1 MDVSIKCECCGK
13 EIRGYAHYYC
23 DQCYKKRIKSD
34 IIKGILWVAG
44 WAAAK
49 TAFRNTGIHIGFS
62 PAVILTVLTV
72 GPGIC
77 FFTRNK
83 GNFVKGLQ
91 DISSQFKNIS
101 DVQILYNKSCEYV
114 IIKKDSEVLTYIN
127 KSIKDDD
134 FNSVLND
141 AVIAYCFDS
150 NMSFS
155 KQFIIADSDSDF
167 RQHNL
172 SMIYNG
178 DNSVKLKTSLSEYS
192 PNQPLNVF
200 INNLEIGSIP
210 NTDLKYFQK
219 PNYNPQISKVN
230 ISVSTNTDNIKTY
243 KATVTVNFTVIK
255 KTVIK
260 KPAVRVNQNAVS
272 LVECPKCKTLNSF
285 SSTNCTLCNT
295 PLFIEDINKTEQNEQ
310 NK

>member
-1 MDVSIKCECCGK
+1 MLTTECETCGK
-13 EIRGYAHYYC
+13 NITGYKHYYC
-23 DQCYKKRIKSD
+23 DNCYRKIVAKDIMLDLLYGAVWSTLTTSLSMKGIRLGAITTLLLLSPVVFINLRHKGNKVKGLENITYKFNNLHGVQVMYNTLCRYVI
-34 IIKGILWVAG
+34 IIKG
-44 WAAAK
+44 
-49 TAFRNTGIHIGFS
+49 
-62 PAVILTVLTV
+62 
-72 GPGIC
+72 
-77 FFTRNK
+77 
-83 GNFVKGLQ
+83 
-91 DISSQFKNIS
+91 
-101 DVQILYNKSCEYV
+101 
-114 IIKKDSEVLTYIN
+114 SEVLVCIDKEIN
-127 KSIKDDD
+127 DSD
-134 FNSVLND
+134 FEETVNNAFIEYVE
-141 AVIAYCFDS
+141 S

-192 PNQPLNVF
+192 PNQPLTVF

>member
-114 IIKKDSEVLTYIN
+114 IIKKDSEVLKYIN

-192 PNQPLNVF
+192 PNQPLTVF

-243 KATVTVNFTVIK
+243 KATVTVNFI
-255 KTVIK
+255 
-260 KPAVRVNQNAVS
+260 ANA
-272 LVECPKCKTLNSF
+272 K
-285 SSTNCTLCNT
+285 
-295 PLFIEDINKTEQNEQ
+295 
-310 NK
+310 

>member
-1 MDVSIKCECCGK
+1 MLTTECETCGK
-13 EIRGYAHYYC
+13 NITGYKHYYC
-23 DQCYKKRIKSD
+23 DNCYRKIVAKDIMLDLLYGAVWSTLTTSLSMKGIRLGAITTLLLLSPVVFINLRHKGNKVKGLENITYKFNNLHGVQVMYNTLCRYVI
-34 IIKGILWVAG
+34 IIKG
-44 WAAAK
+44 
-49 TAFRNTGIHIGFS
+49 
-62 PAVILTVLTV
+62 
-72 GPGIC
+72 
-77 FFTRNK
+77 
-83 GNFVKGLQ
+83 
-91 DISSQFKNIS
+91 
-101 DVQILYNKSCEYV
+101 
-114 IIKKDSEVLTYIN
+114 SEVLVCIDKEIN
-127 KSIKDDD
+127 DSD
-134 FNSVLND
+134 FEETVNNAFIEYVE
-141 AVIAYCFDS
+141 S

-192 PNQPLNVF
+192 PNQPLTVF

-210 NTDLKYFQK
+210 DKDLKYFQK

-260 KPAVRVNQNAVS
+260 KPAVRVNQNAVA
-272 LVECPKCKTLNSF
+272 LVECPKCKTLNSC

-295 PLFIEDINKTEQNEQ
+295 PLFIEDINKTEQNKQ
-310 NK
+310 G

>member
-1 MDVSIKCECCGK
+1 MLTTECETCGK
-13 EIRGYAHYYC
+13 NITGYKHYYC
-23 DQCYKKRIKSD
+23 DNCYRKIVAKDIMLDLLYGAVWSTLTTSLSMKGIRLGAITTLLLLSPVVFINLRHKGNKVKGLENITYKFNNLHGVQVMYNTLCRYVI
-34 IIKGILWVAG
+34 IIKG
-44 WAAAK
+44 
-49 TAFRNTGIHIGFS
+49 
-62 PAVILTVLTV
+62 
-72 GPGIC
+72 
-77 FFTRNK
+77 
-83 GNFVKGLQ
+83 
-91 DISSQFKNIS
+91 
-101 DVQILYNKSCEYV
+101 
-114 IIKKDSEVLTYIN
+114 SEVLVCIDKEIN
-127 KSIKDDD
+127 DSD
-134 FNSVLND
+134 FEETVNNAFIEYVE
-141 AVIAYCFDS
+141 S

-192 PNQPLNVF
+192 PNQPLTVF

-210 NTDLKYFQK
+210 DKDLKYFQK

-255 KTVIK
+255 K
-260 KPAVRVNQNAVS
+260 PAVRVTQNAVS

-285 SSTNCTLCNT
+285 SNTNCTICNT

>member
-1 MDVSIKCECCGK
+1 MLTTKCKACGK
-13 EIRGYAHYYC
+13 NITGYSYQYC
-23 DQCYKKRIKSD
+23 DECYKSRKKAD
-34 IIKGILWVAG
+34 LVKGILWVAG
-44 WAAAK
+44 WAAAE
-49 TAFRNTGIHIGFS
+49 TAFRNTGIHIGFLS
-62 PAVILTVLTV
+62 AGILSVFTVS
-72 GPGIC
+72 PGIC
-77 FFTRNK
+77 FLTRNR
-83 GNFVKGLQ
+83 GNFVKELE

-114 IIKKDSEVLTYIN
+114 IIKKDSEVLIYIN

-172 SMIYNG
+172 SMIYSG

-192 PNQPLNVF
+192 PNQPLTVF

-255 KTVIK
+255 K
-260 KPAVRVNQNAVS
+260 PAVRVNQNAVS
-272 LVECPKCKTLNSF
+272 LVECPKCKTLNSC
-285 SSTNCTLCNT
+285 SSTNCTFFNT
-295 PLFIEDINKTEQNEQ
+295 PLFIENINKTEQNEQ
-310 NK
+310 G

>member
-49 TAFRNTGIHIGFS
+49 TAFRNTGIHIGFL

-101 DVQILYNKSCEYV
+101 NVQILYNKSCEYV

-260 KPAVRVNQNAVS
+260 KPAVRVNQNAVA
-272 LVECPKCKTLNSF
+272 LVECPKCKTLNSC

>member
-1 MDVSIKCECCGK
+1 MLTTECETCGK
-13 EIRGYAHYYC
+13 NITGYKHYYC
-23 DQCYKKRIKSD
+23 DNCYRKIVAKDIMLDLLYGAVWSTLTTSLSMKGIRLGAITTLLLLSPVVFINLRHKGNKVKGLENITYKFNNLHGVQVMYNTLCRYVI
-34 IIKGILWVAG
+34 IIKG
-44 WAAAK
+44 
-49 TAFRNTGIHIGFS
+49 
-62 PAVILTVLTV
+62 
-72 GPGIC
+72 
-77 FFTRNK
+77 
-83 GNFVKGLQ
+83 
-91 DISSQFKNIS
+91 
-101 DVQILYNKSCEYV
+101 
-114 IIKKDSEVLTYIN
+114 SEVLVCIDKEIN
-127 KSIKDDD
+127 DSD
-134 FNSVLND
+134 FEETVNNAFIEYVE
-141 AVIAYCFDS
+141 S

-255 KTVIK
+255 K
-260 KPAVRVNQNAVS
+260 PAVRVNQNAVS

-285 SSTNCTLCNT
+285 SSTNCTFCNT

-310 NK
+310 G